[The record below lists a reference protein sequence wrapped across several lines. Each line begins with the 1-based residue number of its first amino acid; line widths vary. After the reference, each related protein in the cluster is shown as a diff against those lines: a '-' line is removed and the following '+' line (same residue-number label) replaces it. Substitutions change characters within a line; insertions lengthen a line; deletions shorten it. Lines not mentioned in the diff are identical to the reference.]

1 MSSRAPSRIRDQIA
15 TGLMLLCALAAGY
28 AFVTAIGVARNA
40 APDVQMV
47 ETWRLFG
54 FAFFA
59 CVFVLLAVWP
69 RRYPGLWE
77 VLILNKAALTV
88 AGFVLIGQGAAGA
101 DVAAP
106 SDLVLTILL
115 IAAYLLSRGYASW
128 RQEQPANGPAAA
140 AASLRPD

>member
-28 AFVTAIGVARNA
+28 AFVTAIGAVQNA
-40 APDVQMV
+40 ASDVQMV

-59 CVFVLLAVWP
+59 CTFVLLAVWP

-77 VLILNKAALTV
+77 VLIINKAALTI
-88 AGFVLIGQGAAGA
+88 AGFVLIGQGAEGA
-101 DVAAP
+101 DLSAF

-115 IAAYLLSRGYASW
+115 IAAYLLSRGYVSW
-128 RQEQPANGPAAA
+128 RPEQPANGPPATAG
-140 AASLRPD
+140 LHWD